1 MKCSFD
7 DVGRE
12 WSFMKESRERKRGR
26 GRECTVIFN
35 ILIQQHKGERHI
47 FIAIGTTSVIH
58 TVFLILRIV
67 AHYSL
72 IHLHFITR
80 PFKLSP
86 IVHSIF

>member
-1 MKCSFD
+1 
-7 DVGRE
+7 
-12 WSFMKESRERKRGR
+12 MKESRERERGEER
-26 GRECTVIFN
+26 ERKRECTVIFN
-35 ILIQQHKGERHI
+35 ILIQQHKGGASH

-80 PFKLSP
+80 LFKLSP

>member
-1 MKCSFD
+1 
-7 DVGRE
+7 
-12 WSFMKESRERKRGR
+12 MKESRERERGEER
-26 GRECTVIFN
+26 ERKRECTVIFN

-47 FIAIGTTSVIH
+47 FFIAIGTTSVIH

-80 PFKLSP
+80 LFKLSP